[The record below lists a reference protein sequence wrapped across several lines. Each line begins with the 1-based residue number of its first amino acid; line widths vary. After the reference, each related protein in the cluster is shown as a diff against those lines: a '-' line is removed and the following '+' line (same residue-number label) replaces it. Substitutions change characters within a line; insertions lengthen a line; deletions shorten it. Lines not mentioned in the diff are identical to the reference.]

1 MREDPWLTLS
11 TFNDK
16 LVDTVNKG
24 SETMPLG
31 PLRRQQIHPLS
42 ALCLIALLSAC
53 ATTQTA
59 QPDVSATQ
67 DAGFR
72 QASEQISAVDAS
84 WWRRFN
90 DTALEAL
97 VQRAQSANHD
107 VRIAQQRVQQ
117 ARAGQTAVASRLLP
131 TVSLSASASDERS
144 GLPDQVKQGKP
155 DTRAHRGSL
164 DLGWELDVFGAARAS
179 ADAAELDALS
189 AQEAVD
195 VTRWLVSSEVTRHYI
210 VWQSARLRLARL
222 EALLQAQRD
231 TERLTRSR
239 AAAGV
244 ASQFDVTRATGEV
257 HSLQAQLPALKA
269 LIEVTETQLAV
280 LAGANPN
287 RPLPELDRAT
297 APLLPSPPRMAAG
310 QPAELLLRRPDL
322 RLAHMQ
328 FMAEAA
334 RLREAEADRW
344 PKFFLAGAFGR
355 QDLRLNAMELSP
367 VRFSTAALALTMP
380 LFNAGRLR
388 AAIEHQ
394 SAKERM
400 ATLQYEKAVLGAVK
414 DVDDSLAALAQERD
428 RSAALEAAAQARRK
442 GLRHAESLHREGQID
457 LLQLLDAQRAVLAAE
472 LSAIDGQ
479 TQVALSTVQLA
490 SALGGGWQDTATAAV
505 NTAASPQTSPSL
517 TPQTS
522 P

>member
-1 MREDPWLTLS
+1 MRPW
-11 TFNDK
+11 
-16 LVDTVNKG
+16 
-24 SETMPLG
+24 
-31 PLRRQQIHPLS
+31 PLRRQQTRALS

-53 ATTQTA
+53 ASTETA
-59 QPDVSATQ
+59 PPDVSATQ
-67 DAGFR
+67 DAAFR
-72 QASEQISAVDAS
+72 QATEQLPAVDAS

-90 DTALEAL
+90 DPALEAL

-107 VRIAQQRVQQ
+107 VRIALQRVRQ

-155 DTRAHRGSL
+155 DTRAYRSSL

-179 ADAAELDALS
+179 ANAAELDALG

-195 VTRWLVSSEVTRHYI
+195 VARWLVSSEVTRHHI
-210 VWQSARLRLARL
+210 VWQSARLRLAKL
-222 EALLQAQRD
+222 DALLQAQRD

-239 AAAGV
+239 AAAGL
-244 ASQFDVTRATGEV
+244 ASQFDVSRAAGEV
-257 HSLQAQLPALKA
+257 ASLQAQLPALKM

-280 LAGANPN
+280 LVGANPN
-287 RPLPELDRAT
+287 RPLPELNRAA
-297 APLLPSPPRMAAG
+297 APLLPSPPRMSAG

-322 RLAHMQ
+322 RVAQKQ

-334 RLREAEADRW
+334 RVREAEADRW
-344 PKFFLAGAFGR
+344 PKFFLAAAFGQ
-355 QDLRLNAMELSP
+355 QDLRLNGLDLSP
-367 VRFSTAALALTMP
+367 VRFSTAALAFSMP
-380 LFNAGRLR
+380 LFNAGRLQ
-388 AAIEHQ
+388 AAVERQ

-400 ATLQYEKAVLGAVK
+400 AVLQYEKAVLGAVK
-414 DVDDSLAALAQERD
+414 DVDDSLVALAQERE
-428 RSAALEAAAQARRK
+428 RSTALEAASQARRT
-442 GLRHAESLHREGQID
+442 GLRHAESLYREGQID

-479 TQVALSTVQLA
+479 TQLALNTVQLA
-490 SALGGGWQDTATAAV
+490 SALGGGWQDTATVTQTVAAT
-505 NTAASPQTSPSL
+505 TAATTQTTSSL
-517 TPQTS
+517 TPETS

>member
-1 MREDPWLTLS
+1 
-11 TFNDK
+11 
-16 LVDTVNKG
+16 
-24 SETMPLG
+24 MPLW
-31 PLRRQQIHPLS
+31 PPQRQQTHHLS
-42 ALCLIALLSAC
+42 ALCLIVLLSAC
-53 ATTQTA
+53 ATTETVP
-59 QPDVSATQ
+59 PDVSPTQ

-72 QASEQISAVDAS
+72 QMSEQAPSVDAT

-107 VRIAQQRVQQ
+107 VRIALQRVQQ

-131 TVSLSASASDERS
+131 TVSVSASASNERS
-144 GLPDQVKQGKP
+144 GLPEQVKQGKP
-155 DTRAHRGSL
+155 DTRAYRSSL

-195 VTRWLVSSEVTRHYI
+195 VARWLVSSEVTRHYI

-231 TERLTRSR
+231 TERLIRSR
-239 AAAGV
+239 VTAGV
-244 ASQFDVTRATGEV
+244 SSQFDLTRATGEV
-257 HSLQAQLPALKA
+257 QSLQAQLPPMKT

-280 LAGANPN
+280 LVGANPN
-287 RPLPELDRAT
+287 RPLPELDRAP
-297 APLLPSPPRMAAG
+297 APVLPSPPRMAAG

-322 RLAHMQ
+322 RLAQKQ

-344 PKFFLAGAFGR
+344 PKFFLAAAFGR
-355 QDLRLNAMELSP
+355 EDLKLNALDLSP
-367 VRFSTAALALTMP
+367 VRYSTAALAFTMP

-388 AAIEHQ
+388 AAVERQ

-400 ATLQYEKAVLGAVK
+400 ATLQHEKAVLGAVK
-414 DVDDSLAALAQERD
+414 DVDDSLVALAQERD
-428 RSAALEAAAQARRK
+428 RSAALEAATQERRK
-442 GLRHAESLHREGQID
+442 GLRHAESLYREGQID
-457 LLQLLDAQRAVLAAE
+457 LLQLLDAQRGVLAAE

-479 TQVALSTVQLA
+479 TQLALNTVQLA
-490 SALGGGWQDTATAAV
+490 SALGGGWQDTATT
-505 NTAASPQTSPSL
+505 TAAASARTSTSL
-517 TPQTS
+517 TPETT

>member
-1 MREDPWLTLS
+1 MPWLTLS

-16 LVDTVNKG
+16 LVDTVNNKG
-24 SETMPLG
+24 ETMPVW
-31 PLRRQQIHPLS
+31 PLRRQQTHPWS

-59 QPDVSATQ
+59 PPEVFAAQ
-67 DAGFR
+67 DAVFR
-72 QASEQISAVDAS
+72 QDSEQVPAIDET

-90 DTALEAL
+90 DTVLVAL

-107 VRIAQQRVQQ
+107 VRIALQRVKQ
-117 ARAGQTAVASRLLP
+117 ARAGQAAAASRLLP
-131 TVSLSASASDERS
+131 TVSLTASASDERS

-155 DTRAHRGSL
+155 DTRAYRSSL

-179 ADAAELDALS
+179 ADAAALDALS

-195 VTRWLVSSEVTRHYI
+195 VARWLVSSEVTRHYI
-210 VWQSARLRLARL
+210 VWHSARLRLAKL
-222 EALLQAQRD
+222 ESLLQAQRD

-257 HSLQAQLPALKA
+257 QSLQAQLPALKA
-269 LIEVTETQLAV
+269 LIEVSETQLAV
-280 LAGANPN
+280 LVGANPN
-287 RPLPELDRAT
+287 RLLPELDRAA

-344 PKFFLAGAFGR
+344 PKFFLAAAFGR
-355 QDLRLNAMELSP
+355 EDLRLNALDLSP
-367 VRFSTAALALTMP
+367 VRYSTAALAFTMP

-388 AAIEHQ
+388 AAIERQ

-414 DVDDSLAALAQERD
+414 DVDDSLVALAQERE
-428 RSAALEAAAQARRK
+428 RFSALEAATQARRE
-442 GLRHAESLHREGQID
+442 GLRHAESLYREGQID

-479 TQVALSTVQLA
+479 TQLALSTVQLA
-490 SALGGGWQDTATAAV
+490 SALGGGWQDTATTAV
-505 NTAASPQTSPSL
+505 TTAASPQTFPR
-517 TPQTS
+517 PAPETS

>member
-1 MREDPWLTLS
+1 M
-11 TFNDK
+11 
-16 LVDTVNKG
+16 
-24 SETMPLG
+24 
-31 PLRRQQIHPLS
+31 
-42 ALCLIALLSAC
+42 LSAC
-53 ATTQTA
+53 ATTESA

-72 QASEQISAVDAS
+72 QVSEQPPEIEGT
-84 WWRRFN
+84 WWRHFN
-90 DTALEAL
+90 DKALEAL

-107 VRIAQQRVQQ
+107 VRIASQRVLQ
-117 ARAGQTAVASRLLP
+117 ARAGQTAAASRLLP
-131 TVSLSASASDERS
+131 TVSVSASASDERT
-144 GLPDQVKQGKP
+144 GLPEQVKQGKP
-155 DTRAHRGSL
+155 DTRAYRGSL

-189 AQEAVD
+189 AQEAVG
-195 VTRWLVSSEVTRHYI
+195 VARWLVSSEVTRHYI

-239 AAAGV
+239 AGAGQS
-244 ASQFDVTRATGEV
+244 SQFDVTRATGEV
-257 HSLQAQLPALKA
+257 QSLQAQLPPLKT

-280 LAGANPN
+280 LVGANPN
-287 RPLPELDRAT
+287 RPLPELNRAV
-297 APLLPSPPRMAAG
+297 PPVLPSPPRMAAG

-322 RLAHMQ
+322 RLAQKQ
-328 FMAEAA
+328 FMAETA

-344 PKFFLAGAFGR
+344 PKFFLAAAFGR
-355 QDLRLNAMELSP
+355 EDLKLNALDLSP
-367 VRFSTAALALTMP
+367 VRYSTAALAFTMP

-388 AAIEHQ
+388 AAVERQ

-414 DVDDSLAALAQERD
+414 DVDDSLVALAQERD
-428 RSAALEAAAQARRK
+428 RSAALEAATQERRK
-442 GLRHAESLHREGQID
+442 GLRHAESLYREGQID

-479 TQVALSTVQLA
+479 TQLALNTVQLA
-490 SALGGGWQDTATAAV
+490 SALGGGWQDTAT
-505 NTAASPQTSPSL
+505 TAATAATNLQTSPSL
-517 TPQTS
+517 TPETTR
-522 P
+522 